1 MAEIEQAE
9 VTEVAPP
16 HGASPLFGTTLPPG
30 APTPNGTVMKAVNQR
45 TVTERQRLVA
55 SGLLKPATII
65 NFNPIDLRVES
76 ALIPYSVPRYDKG
89 KSVTLTVG
97 GRQRKASFITVRDA
111 IIRPKIRNVTKPA
124 DMDDP
129 IAEYEVMSILPI
141 EIVYQFHNEY
151 FGSDNPVGGMLAFEG
166 DIHVLGDRGKE
177 PKEFRVPK
185 FLTLQDHSRAYFS
198 EPADFKDKLEEALK
212 TQRAHCDGVL
222 TRAYANF
229 QDPDQRKFIHNIDR
243 AWAEFAL
250 AQGWIQAMP
259 EWVYASVNENQ
270 VCNGCGSVKKH
281 PKAHFCV
288 CGRPYDAFEAF
299 MAGENVAA
307 VHLLNL
313 PKEKLDKVRKEAKR
327 RRELEAELTGKPV
340 DEKD

>member
-198 EPADFKDKLEEALK
+198 EPADFKDKLEEAL
-212 TQRAHCDGVL
+212 TVQRQHCNRLLD
-222 TRAYANF
+222 RAYAMF
-229 QDPDQRKFIHNIDR
+229 QDQDQRKNINNVDHW
-243 AWAEFAL
+243 WAEFAM
-250 AQGWIQAMP
+250 QMGWIQKAP
-259 EWVYASVNENQ
+259 EWMYATIKESE
-270 VCNGCGSVKKH
+270 VCNGCGAVKKH

-288 CGRPYDAFEAF
+288 CGLYYEPFTSF
-299 MAGENVAA
+299 MAGKPVPPAQL
-307 VHLLNL
+307 VGL
-313 PKEKLDKVRKEAKR
+313 PKEQFDKVKKESKR
-327 RRELEAELTGKPV
+327 RRELEAEITGESVK
-340 DEKD
+340 EKD